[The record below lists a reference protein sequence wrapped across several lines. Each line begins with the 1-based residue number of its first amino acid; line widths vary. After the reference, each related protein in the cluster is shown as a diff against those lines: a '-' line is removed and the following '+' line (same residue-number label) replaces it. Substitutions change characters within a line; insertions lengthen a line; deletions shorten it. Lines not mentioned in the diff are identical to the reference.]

1 MKTNMRIPF
10 DTLAYTNT
18 LRKAGIDEAC
28 ANAHAEALIMAFTQ
42 GVATHEDIKDLDSK
56 MTVEFVKVRSEM
68 SEEFTKVRSEMSEE
82 FTKVRSEM
90 SEEFTKVRSEM
101 AEGFTKVRSEMSEE
115 FTKVRSGMAEG
126 FTKVHSEMDRK
137 FDTMRFLMIA
147 TLVIVAITNPIALH
161 ILHLSKF
168 LLH

>member
-68 SEEFTKVRSEMSEE
+68 SEEFTKVRSEMSEG

-90 SEEFTKVRSEM
+90 SEEFTKVRS
-101 AEGFTKVRSEMSEE
+101 GMSEE